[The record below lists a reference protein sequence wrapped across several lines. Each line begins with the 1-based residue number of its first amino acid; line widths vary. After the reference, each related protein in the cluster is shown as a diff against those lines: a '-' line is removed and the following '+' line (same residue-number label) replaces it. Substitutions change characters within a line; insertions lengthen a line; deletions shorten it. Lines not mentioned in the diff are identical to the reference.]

1 MFERMYDFPRSV
13 LISVIF
19 LPLATTV
26 SNPSIDASTIQS
38 TRKPPSASLN
48 QPLSTAIINKVK
60 LPHFGDPP
68 VEDTSL

>member
-1 MFERMYDFPRSV
+1 MFEKMHDLSRSL

-19 LPLATTV
+19 LPFATTV

-38 TRKPPSASLN
+38 TRKPPTNSLS

-68 VEDTSL
+68 VDDTSL